1 VSLISIT
8 IVLLWISF
16 PSDFYIKVVVLSHS
30 MVKTVVWVYCVTENI
45 YMKRF
50 ITNDIQ
56 AEQYFYSVVE
66 QSYTLLIYLSANS
79 SKKFE

>member
-1 VSLISIT
+1 
-8 IVLLWISF
+8 
-16 PSDFYIKVVVLSHS
+16 
-30 MVKTVVWVYCVTENI
+30 
-45 YMKRF
+45 MKRF

-79 SKKFE
+79 SKKFEYNG